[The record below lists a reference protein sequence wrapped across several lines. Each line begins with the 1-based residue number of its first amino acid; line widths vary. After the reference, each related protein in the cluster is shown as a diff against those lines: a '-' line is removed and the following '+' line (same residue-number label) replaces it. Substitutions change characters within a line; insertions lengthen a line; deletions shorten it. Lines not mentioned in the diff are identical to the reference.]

1 MYKQLYSVI
10 FWLRFVNVDGKC
22 ANLNLAGRTS
32 SSRLTWLKVLKIVWF
47 LNRLSLQKEKRFF
60 QKDEVLLI

>member
-32 SSRLTWLKVLKIVWF
+32 SSRLTWLKVLKICFVVE
-47 LNRLSLQKEKRFF
+47 QAFF
-60 QKDEVLLI
+60 KKGKTIFSKG

>member
-32 SSRLTWLKVLKIVWF
+32 SSRLTWLKVLKICLV
-47 LNRLSLQKEKRFF
+47 LEQAFF
-60 QKDEVLLI
+60 TKGKTIFSKG